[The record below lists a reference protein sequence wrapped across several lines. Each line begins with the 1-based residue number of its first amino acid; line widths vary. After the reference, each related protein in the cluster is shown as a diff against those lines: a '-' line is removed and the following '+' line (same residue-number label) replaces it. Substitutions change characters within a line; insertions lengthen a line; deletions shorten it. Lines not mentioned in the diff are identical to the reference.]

1 MFYKF
6 PQGRTVCIDHLVSD
20 SLGISF
26 QHTVVQGKKK
36 RLKYVAAPK
45 SSFFERGYSEKICT
59 LLSEGMRLEMRS
71 TSWSKMV
78 MLIGFFFSV
87 FHHPSSFRHLYFHI
101 SYSIFIIGVFIL
113 VGFFQGL
120 YVQISACRIQH
131 PENGNEELR

>member
-45 SSFFERGYSEKICT
+45 SFFFESGYSEKICT
-59 LLSEGMRLEMRS
+59 LLSERVFLETRS
-71 TSWSKMV
+71 TSWCKMV
-78 MLIGFFFSV
+78 MLIVFFFFQFSTILVHSGIFIFIFHIQSSLSVSLFWWGFFFSGTICTD
-87 FHHPSSFRHLYFHI
+87 FSM
-101 SYSIFIIGVFIL
+101 
-113 VGFFQGL
+113 
-120 YVQISACRIQH
+120 
-131 PENGNEELR
+131 